1 MAVVRLRRGGQ
12 RFEIA
17 CFPNKVVNWRD
28 RVEKDLDEV
37 LQSDNVYSNVS
48 KGVLAKSKDLIRIFA
63 TDDLVEICLEILEKG
78 ELQVSGKE
86 REAQLSSQFKDIGAS
101 CTTYTLRSIQT
112 LPPRNRLCSPDL
124 LLMLVVFPDH
134 VPKLLLLVVFL
145 DHVPKLH
152 PAAPAPCIL
161 NFAPGHLLQGYV
173 LQKEEAVLEEADYN
187 VFSS

>member
-1 MAVVRLRRGGQ
+1 M
-12 RFEIA
+12 
-17 CFPNKVVNWRD
+17 VVNWRD

-112 LPPRNRLCSPDL
+112 LPPRNRWLPPICSGYAALSMFFPFFNPMEDYDL
-124 LLMLVVFPDH
+124 FSIRHFHSSTTVH
-134 VPKLLLLVVFL
+134 FL
-145 DHVPKLH
+145 
-152 PAAPAPCIL
+152 
-161 NFAPGHLLQGYV
+161 
-173 LQKEEAVLEEADYN
+173 
-187 VFSS
+187 